1 MDGPIARRGLTLAE
15 ILIAIG
21 LFAAVTL
28 ALGSLVIS
36 GLKLNRQGGEMSLAT
51 EFGREFLE
59 TVKQRGYPM
68 ISNGTFDGR
77 LATPTPPVVATGF
90 PPAPYPFPISP
101 SNSKYRLV
109 VVAGDFSPGV
119 KSVQVDVWYAA
130 RSKIR
135 LYTLVHQ

>member
-1 MDGPIARRGLTLAE
+1 MDGSIIRRGLTLAE
-15 ILIAIG
+15 VLVAIG
-21 LFAAVTL
+21 LFAAVAL

-36 GLKLNRQGGEMSLAT
+36 GLKLNRQGGDMSLAT

-77 LATPTPPVVATGF
+77 LPTPPPPIVATGF
-90 PPAPYPFPISP
+90 PPAPYPFPA
-101 SNSKYRLV
+101 SNPKYRLV
-109 VVAGDFSPGV
+109 VVGGDFSPGV
-119 KSVQVDVWYAA
+119 KSVQVDVWYSP
-130 RSKIR
+130 RSRVR